1 MSRIAGFGVFLALG
15 AIVGCG
21 GSSRNASAPHAL
33 AGRET
38 ITAASIDK
46 EGGGAIDKILVAENG
61 SVSVVE
67 RDGCM
72 ATVQETKDE
81 IHTRCAKPDRMKQ
94 WFAGADKAL
103 AKVAVAP
110 MTKADRAKDEDEIDT
125 KTPSAKMLTATGKA
139 LKVTNKSDVDRLNA
153 EVRALSDELAGAEK
167 QVTPGPA
174 SEGGWQMLHVGG
186 PAHVMFAGSPTR
198 GVLEARMSTTGQY
211 VCTFTTAGDHGP
223 VQATKSGWIK
233 PSSAARAIDVVLGP
247 MAASSSGDAR
257 AAAFAAGTKAG
268 AEQRSGTAATAA
280 VFALFSEL
288 QDALGDACLPE
299 LEAPAGPGNAPRGPQ
314 GSTSL

>member
-1 MSRIAGFGVFLALG
+1 MSRLAGFGVFLALG
-15 AIVGCG
+15 AVVGCG
-21 GSSRNASAPHAL
+21 GSSRHASTPHGEA
-33 AGRET
+33 T

-61 SVSVVE
+61 SMSVVE

-72 ATVQETKDE
+72 ATVHEAKDE

-94 WFAGADKAL
+94 WFDGADKAL

-110 MTKADRAKDEDEIDT
+110 LTKEDRAKDEDEIDT
-125 KTPSAKMLTATGKA
+125 QTPSAKMLTATGKA
-139 LKVTNKSDVDRLNA
+139 LKVTKKSDVDKLNA
-153 EVRALSDELAGAEK
+153 EVRALADELAGAEK
-167 QVTPGPA
+167 EVAPGPA

-186 PAHVMFAGSPTR
+186 PAHVMFAGSPTH

-211 VCTFTTAGDHGP
+211 LCIFTTAGDRGP

-233 PSSAARAIDVVLGP
+233 PASAARAIDVVLGP
-247 MAASSSGDAR
+247 WAASGASDAGG
-257 AAAFAAGTKAG
+257 AAFAAGTKGG
-268 AEQRSGTAATAA
+268 AEQRSSTAATAA
-280 VFALFSEL
+280 VFELFSEL

-299 LEAPAGPGNAPRGPQ
+299 LEAPAAPSRGPQ
-314 GSTSL
+314 GSTML